1 MGAFGS
7 YELDKVKSDLIPK
20 GDYPMV
26 IIKME
31 EKATKAG
38 TGKLLNVQLQIT
50 KGQFQN
56 KTVFD
61 RFNVVNPNPV
71 AQNIGRQQLKAMLK
85 ALGFGDGS
93 DPSIQDVVNASMKSP
108 MMVSLDIK
116 DDQQVVKKY
125 KASLPSSQASTPPS
139 TPPAQTKNMVEQ
151 AFEGNESAPTQRPW

>member
-7 YELDKVKSDLIPK
+7 YELDKVKSDLLPK
-20 GDYPMV
+20 GEYPVV

-38 TGKLLNVQLQIT
+38 NGKLLNVQMQVT
-50 KGQFQN
+50 RGQFQN

-61 RFNVVNPNPV
+61 RFNVVNQNPV

-93 DPSIQDVVNASMKSP
+93 DPSIQDVINASMKSP
-108 MMVSLDIK
+108 MIAMVDIK

-125 KASLPSSQASTPPS
+125 KAGLPTSQPS
-139 TPPAQTKNMVEQ
+139 TPTAKQPEQNMVEQ
-151 AFEGNESAPTQRPW
+151 AFEGEPAAPTQRPW

>member
-7 YELDKVKSDLIPK
+7 YELDKVKSDLLPK
-20 GDYPMV
+20 GEYPVV

-38 TGKLLNVQLQIT
+38 NGKLLNVQMQVT
-50 KGQFQN
+50 RGQFQN

-85 ALGFGDGS
+85 ALGFGDGA
-93 DPSIQDVVNASMKSP
+93 DPSIQDVINASMKSP
-108 MMVSLDIK
+108 MIAMVDVK
-116 DDQQVVKKY
+116 DDQQIVKKY
-125 KASLPSSQASTPPS
+125 KAGLPTSQPATPTAKQPE
-139 TPPAQTKNMVEQ
+139 QNMVEQ
-151 AFEGNESAPTQRPW
+151 AFEGNEVAPTQRPW